1 MSTIEIQ
8 PVDNLEAPGA
18 APNTP
23 SPETQPVRS
32 VEDGATRRLAAPLPS
47 NESHGLNGA
56 HDAGIAEDGG
66 TVDGQA
72 GTDAAAP
79 DAGIENLPA
88 PIHLCPF
95 CGFPSPEGIPVCTI
109 CGQPGTPLSE
119 GSLLQGRYRIGA
131 PLALSSTGS
140 VYEARDEK
148 QKREVAIKELFAP
161 PGGTAETRAALAERF
176 RREAKHLASLK
187 HPCLPE
193 ILDRFT
199 AQGRFYLVMP
209 LLPASSLQ
217 VEVTQRGRGWGDQQ
231 VQAWGL
237 RLLELL
243 EYLEARRPPVVH
255 GEILPEHIVLRED
268 GTPCLLSYGI
278 APRLGLRPYTVLPG
292 QVVVAAGVA
301 PAKRRKKGK
310 DAAEVA
316 GESAVERD
324 APPLPPTPRDDLYAV
339 GAVLHQLLTA
349 RDVFAGADQDGE
361 PFPPVR
367 RLAPRVSV
375 GMAEAVGE
383 AVAEDPRRR
392 FQSAGAMRAHLLQR
406 GAVPPTGSDPGP
418 AARGRSPVPLLL
430 LLLFVIIGVAVAVIY
445 AHNNAGTTS
454 PDVSVEGEHEV
465 NPIVL
470 AVPVPTAAHTIRFSD
485 TFAKANNFWPR
496 TGLYASVRDKILWLS
511 NLSGAVPVK
520 VTRAGYATGDEGFAL
535 SATLRLNQ
543 GGMGAGYGV
552 VAADQGTG
560 GASNVSLVVR
570 GAGQWALLR
579 YKAGVSTPLVNW
591 KTSTAI
597 RTGHNAPN
605 SLLLTLSHGA
615 YTVTINGRKVA
626 GPIAAGTDTMGRVG
640 LVAWPG
646 AVIAC
651 DELAVAA
658 SPPAPG
664 MEEDFLN
671 NSRDWSANPGGLPF
685 FHGAVLRLRTTAIQ
699 SRQIAS
705 SPRAGA
711 PAGAAA
717 FTADT
722 TLHAASGKGGMVFA
736 QDAKGNSLAVIVG
749 DKGNVSVV
757 RLGSKTTHTLAGPI
771 TSPQVR
777 TGYGLNLLHLVIQNT
792 NGTLHVQVVVN
803 GGTIVRYAT
812 PAKGLTPTVALT
824 ALGENASVDFSA
836 LRVTR

>member
-1 MSTIEIQ
+1 VSTIEI
-8 PVDNLEAPGA
+8 PRVDNPEAA
-18 APNTP
+18 DAV
-23 SPETQPVRS
+23 SDRSAPETPPLNS
-32 VEDGATRRLAAPLPS
+32 SEDGATRRLAVPAAS
-47 NESHGLNGA
+47 NESTGLNGA
-56 HDAGIAEDGG
+56 DGAGIAEDGG
-66 TVDGQA
+66 TTDGVA
-72 GTDAAAP
+72 GTVPAGPDAAP
-79 DAGIENLPA
+79 EYLPV
-88 PIHLCPF
+88 PVHLCPF
-95 CGFPSPEGIPVCTI
+95 CGFPSPEGIAVCTI
-109 CGQPGTPLSE
+109 CGQPGTPLGE
-119 GSLLQGRYRIGA
+119 GSLLQGRYRIGT

-148 QKREVAIKELFAP
+148 QKRDVAIKELFAP

-176 RREAKHLASLK
+176 KREAKQLASLK

-199 AQGRFYLVMP
+199 AQGRLYLVMP
-209 LLPASSLQ
+209 LLPSSSLQ

-243 EYLEARRPPVVH
+243 EYLGARKPPFVH
-255 GEILPEHIVLRED
+255 GEILPEHIVLKED

-292 QVVVAAGVA
+292 QVVVQAEAA
-301 PAKRRKKGK
+301 PAKRGK
-310 DAAEVA
+310 RGKNTVELPA
-316 GESAVERD
+316 ESAVERNV
-324 APPLPPTPRDDLYAV
+324 PPLPPTPRDDLYAV
-339 GAVLHQLLTA
+339 GAVLHELLTA
-349 RDVFAGADQDGE
+349 RDVFAGADQEGE

-383 AVAEDPRRR
+383 AVAADPRRR

-406 GAVPPTGSDPGP
+406 GSGPPAGSDTAPS
-418 AARGRSPVPLLL
+418 ARPRSPLPLLL
-430 LLLFVIIGVAVAVIY
+430 LLLLVIVAVVVAVIY

-470 AVPVPTAAHTIRFSD
+470 AVPVPTAAHTVRFSD
-485 TFAKANNFWPR
+485 TFTHANNFWPKSG
-496 TGLYASVRDKILWLS
+496 TYASVRDKILWLS
-511 NLSGAVPVK
+511 NLSGTLPVK
-520 VTRAGYATGDEGFAL
+520 VTRAGYATGHEGYVL
-535 SATLRLNQ
+535 NATLRLNR
-543 GGMGAGYGV
+543 GGMGVGYGV
-552 VAADQGTG
+552 VAADRGTG
-560 GASNVSLVVR
+560 EASNVSLIVR
-570 GAGQWALLR
+570 GTGQWALFR

-605 SLLLTLSHGA
+605 RLRLTLNGGA

-626 GPIAAGTDTMGRVG
+626 GPIAAGADTMGRVG

-664 MEEDFLN
+664 MEENFLN

-685 FHGAVLRLRTTAIQ
+685 FHGALLRLRTTATQ
-699 SRQIAS
+699 KWQIAS
-705 SPRAGA
+705 SAAAGA
-711 PAGAAA
+711 PAGASA

-722 TLHAASGKGGMVFA
+722 TMHATSGKGGLVFA
-736 QDAKGNSLAVIVG
+736 RDSQGNSLAVIVG
-749 DKGNVSVV
+749 NKGNVSVV
-757 RLGSKTTHTLAGPI
+757 RLGAKTTHTLAGPI
-771 TSPQVR
+771 ASPLVR
-777 TGYGLNLLHLVIQNT
+777 TGYGLNLLHLVLSDA
-792 NGTLHVQVVVN
+792 NGTLRAQVVVN
-803 GGTIVRYAT
+803 GGTVLRYAT
-812 PAKGLTPTVALT
+812 PVKGLTPTVALT
-824 ALGENASVDFSA
+824 ALGENASIDFSV
-836 LRVTR
+836 LRIAR